1 MTRTRKATGHISFVG
16 AGPGDPGLLTQRALE
31 ALASADHVVFD
42 RGIPEPLLGTVR
54 AGAHEEAESSPAEG
68 ASGDVAKV
76 LLSAARSGLHAVHLV
91 AGDPFGHESVVREVQ
106 AVARTAVP
114 FEVVPGIGQAA
125 GVAACAG
132 VPLAGVRTV
141 ADVED
146 VGEVDYAGLALAAG
160 RGAVALSVE
169 AGDLAAVRDG
179 LLAAGV
185 EPGTPVSVTGDG
197 TGDTQYTATST
208 VDSLVAAS
216 LGFAGRAVLAVGAAG
231 ANRDK
236 LSRWEN
242 RPPPGGRGPP
252 PPPKAEARPMAAG
265 ARPHGARP

>member
-54 AGAHEEAESSPAEG
+54 AGAHEEAQFSPAEG

-114 FEVVPGIGQAA
+114 FEVGPGIGQAA
-125 GVAACAG
+125 GVATYAG
-132 VPLAGVRTV
+132 IPLAGGGTR
-141 ADVED
+141 A
-146 VGEVDYAGLALAAG
+146 GGGAGGGGGYARPGL
-160 RGAVALSVE
+160 
-169 AGDLAAVRDG
+169 
-179 LLAAGV
+179 
-185 EPGTPVSVTGDG
+185 
-197 TGDTQYTATST
+197 
-208 VDSLVAAS
+208 
-216 LGFAGRAVLAVGAAG
+216 
-231 ANRDK
+231 
-236 LSRWEN
+236 
-242 RPPPGGRGPP
+242 GPP
-252 PPPKAEARPMAAG
+252 PRGGGAPVAARPPVAG
-265 ARPHGARP
+265 PGR